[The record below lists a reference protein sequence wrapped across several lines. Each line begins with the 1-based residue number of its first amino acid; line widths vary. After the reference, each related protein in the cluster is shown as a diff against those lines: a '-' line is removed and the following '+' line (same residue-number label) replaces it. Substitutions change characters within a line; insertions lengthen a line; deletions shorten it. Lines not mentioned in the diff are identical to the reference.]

1 MYASGTCF
9 ATISARA
16 PFAPRVEQLASRSIR
31 DAILHPRG
39 SRIERKL
46 EPATPGRCEFHVG
59 NETNLSFSEKNRNEV
74 NVTNPSH
81 HKRVTLCAQVTKLYV
96 LVLFGEPQIVPSGP
110 IEDGFGTPRWT
121 RFRDNPQRSVLIAAH
136 CGVPTIGFP
145 LGKLMIPWFEAD
157 KRCRRA
163 VRRRKNAHRDP
174 SPAVEQQRSTEIER
188 CLTSLV
194 ALNEPRA
201 GIVLLVQPLLWF

>member
-1 MYASGTCF
+1 MYASGVCF

-59 NETNLSFSEKNRNEV
+59 NEANLSFSEKNRNEV

-81 HKRVTLCAQVTKLYV
+81 HKRVTLSNH
-96 LVLFGEPQIVPSGP
+96 VPKY
-110 IEDGFGTPRWT
+110 
-121 RFRDNPQRSVLIAAH
+121 
-136 CGVPTIGFP
+136 C
-145 LGKLMIPWFEAD
+145 
-157 KRCRRA
+157 
-163 VRRRKNAHRDP
+163 
-174 SPAVEQQRSTEIER
+174 
-188 CLTSLV
+188 
-194 ALNEPRA
+194 
-201 GIVLLVQPLLWF
+201 

>member
-16 PFAPRVEQLASRSIR
+16 PFAPRVEQLASRPIR

-39 SRIERKL
+39 PRIDRKL

-59 NETNLSFSEKNRNEV
+59 NEANLSFSEKNR
-74 NVTNPSH
+74 SH

-96 LVLFGEPQIVPSGP
+96 LVLFGEPQIVRSGP
-110 IEDGFGTPRWT
+110 IENGFGTLRWT

-145 LGKLMIPWFEAD
+145 FGTTDNSMA
-157 KRCRRA
+157 
-163 VRRRKNAHRDP
+163 
-174 SPAVEQQRSTEIER
+174 
-188 CLTSLV
+188 
-194 ALNEPRA
+194 
-201 GIVLLVQPLLWF
+201 

>member
-1 MYASGTCF
+1 MYASGICV

-39 SRIERKL
+39 SRIERKR
-46 EPATPGRCEFHVG
+46 EPATLVRCEFHVG
-59 NETNLSFSEKNRNEV
+59 NEANLSFSEKNRNEV

-96 LVLFGEPQIVPSGP
+96 LVLFGEPQIMPSGP
-110 IEDGFGTPRWT
+110 NEDGFGMPRGT
-121 RFRDNPQRSVLIAAH
+121 RFRDNPQHSVLIAAH

-145 LGKLMIPWFEAD
+145 AGKLMIPWFEGD
-157 KRCRRA
+157 KRWRRT
-163 VRRRKNAHRDP
+163 VRRPKNGNRDP
-174 SPAVEQQRSTEIER
+174 LHRIEHERSTEIER
-188 CLTSLV
+188 CLASLV
-194 ALNEPRA
+194 ALNEPGA
-201 GIVLLVQPLLWF
+201 GIVHLVHRLLWF

>member
-9 ATISARA
+9 AIISARA

-39 SRIERKL
+39 SRIERKR
-46 EPATPGRCEFHVG
+46 EPARLVRCELHVG
-59 NETNLSFSEKNRNEV
+59 NEANLSFSEKKRNEV
-74 NVTNPSH
+74 NVTNPSY

-96 LVLFGEPQIVPSGP
+96 LELFGEPQIVPSGP

-145 LGKLMIPWFEAD
+145 FGKTDDSMVSGL
-157 KRCRRA
+157 
-163 VRRRKNAHRDP
+163 
-174 SPAVEQQRSTEIER
+174 
-188 CLTSLV
+188 SL
-194 ALNEPRA
+194 
-201 GIVLLVQPLLWF
+201 IHI